1 MDLNRFFLA
10 AKAAVPAVASLSDA
24 VRGNALRAVAD
35 VVDAQADAVLAANAA
50 DLARMDAADPKFDR
64 LKLTRERLAGVAAD
78 MRRVAELP
86 SPLGKTLAETTRPNG
101 LKIRKISVPFG
112 VVGVIYEARPNVTLD
127 VFGLCLKSG
136 NVCLL
141 KGARD
146 AAETNAALAEIV
158 RAALRRCGVPADACV
173 LLPPER
179 EAATALLRA
188 VGNVDLVVPR
198 GSRALIDFVRENARV
213 PVIETGAGVCHAFL
227 DTSADLKKARD
238 IVLNAKTRRVSVCNA
253 LDCVL
258 VHEGLCGKIGEILAP
273 LADFRVRIFADEK
286 IRAALAG
293 TYPAELLESAS
304 ETSFGTEFLDYKM
317 SARVVPDLDAA
328 LAHIAAFGSKHSECV
343 VAEDERICGRFLA
356 EVDAACVYANASTAF
371 TDGGEFGFGAEVGI
385 STQKLHARGPMG
397 LPELTTYKYVVRG
410 NGQIRA

>member
-1 MDLNRFFLA
+1 MSTAKEILHHPRAWVYARGVSGSPALHERF
-10 AKAAVPAVASLSDA
+10 DA
-24 VRGNALRAVAD
+24 LHRSALR
-35 VVDAQADAVLAANAA
+35 
-50 DLARMDAADPKFDR
+50 
-64 LKLTRERLAGVAAD
+64 EG
-78 MRRVAELP
+78 
-86 SPLGKTLAETTRPNG
+86 
-101 LKIRKISVPFG
+101 
-112 VVGVIYEARPNVTLD
+112 Y
-127 VFGLCLKSG
+127 
-136 NVCLL
+136 
-141 KGARD
+141 
-146 AAETNAALAEIV
+146 EIV
-158 RAALRRCGVPADACV
+158 GQSSDTRQRIAVWHPGRA
-173 LLPPER
+173 
-179 EAATALLRA
+179 ALLRA

-258 VHEGLCGKIGEILAP
+258 VHEGLCGKIGEIFAP
-273 LADFRVRIFADEK
+273 LADSRVRIFADEK

-293 TYPAELLESAS
+293 TYPAELLESAA
-304 ETSFGTEFLDYKM
+304 EESFGTEFLDYKM

-343 VAEDERICGRFLA
+343 VAEDEEICGRFLA